1 MLQQKIPAIKPDE
14 NGDDS
19 GASAA
24 AAKGFID
31 QYFGKRI
38 VWQVLYHRQISR
50 LLYKF
55 PRVISLDLNSLGHV
69 NYIL

>member
-50 LLYKF
+50 LLE
-55 PRVISLDLNSLGHV
+55 IS
-69 NYIL
+69 

>member
-31 QYFGKRI
+31 QYFGKGI

-50 LLYKF
+50 LL
-55 PRVISLDLNSLGHV
+55 
-69 NYIL
+69 